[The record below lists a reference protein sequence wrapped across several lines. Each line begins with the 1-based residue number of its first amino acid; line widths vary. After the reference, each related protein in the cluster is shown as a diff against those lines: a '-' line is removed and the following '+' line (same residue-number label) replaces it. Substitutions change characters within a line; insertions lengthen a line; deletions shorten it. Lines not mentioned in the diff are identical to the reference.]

1 MVVNREPL
9 AWMQKQGLIR
19 LELVKVQPHLT
30 LCWLLPHRV
39 IPHERRILTIL
50 QWLTLPD
57 NERYLLLPPSL
68 SLFLLQV
75 ISILGWNWV
84 NT

>member
-9 AWMQKQGLIR
+9 VLVLEGAVIR
-19 LELVKVQPHLT
+19 LKFVEMQPNIILYV
-30 LCWLLPHRV
+30 LSPYSV

-57 NERYLLLPPSL
+57 DERYLFPSP
-68 SLFLLQV
+68 
-75 ISILGWNWV
+75 
-84 NT
+84 

>member
-9 AWMQKQGLIR
+9 AWVQEQELIR
-19 LELVKVQPHLT
+19 LEMVEMQPNVT
-30 LCWLLPHRV
+30 LCRLLPYRM

-57 NERYLLLPPSL
+57 DERYLLLPIPPGSPS
-68 SLFLLQV
+68 SFF
-75 ISILGWNWV
+75 S
-84 NT
+84 TFPF